1 MAVDD
6 MIGDSFQGLTDHIF
20 DEVRSIS
27 LGLKK
32 QTDTDTASCAGAEK
46 MASSSELESNADP
59 PCAVPAI
66 TTTAV
71 AALSGDRLHRESRND
86 NTPTRNL
93 LRPSLPTTSSD
104 VIDAACWATLMDWL
118 VPPPPSFSS
127 QHASERKKRPPAQQA
142 FFLPCSDQDVRL
154 LAEKKS
160 AILAHCSAMAKSRR
174 PSDDSQ
180 INSAGGDG
188 QRSFMPHSKAYLAC
202 SRILCPSLE
211 AVTACRKPQIAAIS
225 GMDCFVVPD
234 FLLLTHDVCLSE
246 VQSFCQV
253 EYPVMF
259 KVIPLTAIPS
269 LESNLIGQL

>member
-32 QTDTDTASCAGAEK
+32 
-46 MASSSELESNADP
+46 

-71 AALSGDRLHRESRND
+71 TALSGDRLHRESRND

-160 AILAHCSAMAKSRR
+160 AILAHCSAMAKSRYAAQQGV
-174 PSDDSQ
+174 S
-180 INSAGGDG
+180 GV
-188 QRSFMPHSKAYLAC
+188 FPH
-202 SRILCPSLE
+202 
-211 AVTACRKPQIAAIS
+211 
-225 GMDCFVVPD
+225 
-234 FLLLTHDVCLSE
+234 
-246 VQSFCQV
+246 
-253 EYPVMF
+253 
-259 KVIPLTAIPS
+259 PLP
-269 LESNLIGQL
+269 LIGSRHRLSKTTNCGHQRYGLLCGA